1 MIRGGLVVAFVR
13 VSLVVSISSSS
24 NVELLC
30 PEPQECT
37 CDGGVLLPPTIC
49 EEYYNFPVSLRWLKS
64 AQFAGFYAALANGY
78 WDQEC
83 LRVNLMTPNLASGS
97 GINSEIVWNSP
108 DQQDG
113 QRLARAS
120 IPWYS

>member
-1 MIRGGLVVAFVR
+1 MLRLGFAFAYLQLFLVAY
-13 VSLVVSISSSS
+13 LINIS
-24 NVELLC
+24 NGELSC
-30 PEPQECT
+30 PEPTECT
-37 CDGGVLLPPTIC
+37 WEGGGRPPPTLC